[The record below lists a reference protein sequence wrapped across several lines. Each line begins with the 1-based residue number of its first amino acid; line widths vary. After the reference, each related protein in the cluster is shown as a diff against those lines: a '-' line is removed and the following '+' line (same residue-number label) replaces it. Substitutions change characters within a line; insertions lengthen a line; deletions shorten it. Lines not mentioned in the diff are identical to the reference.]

1 MADRTYGRTDV
12 KAMRNESTGRGR
24 IEGEYVMTSGQ
35 KHLVRFLPPAK
46 DGPFYFKYFVHY
58 LPNESVICA
67 QATWRT
73 SCPVCTLAD
82 HLFRSRDTDE
92 IAQGRK
98 LYRKTAYIANI
109 VDVRNPEEGIKLLRF
124 GKQIRDQIVSY
135 FADPDDTQD
144 EGIDITDPQDGATIR
159 IEVVPPQG
167 PNDFR
172 KYVCALGK
180 QGPIPF
186 KGWLKNLYDLEQTIK
201 DLTKPKDEVRKML
214 SELDEDA
221 PGTREA
227 EDEDRPARRSKPAV
241 DDEDDVPDFKP
252 PKRTAAAEDDDDDLP
267 AKKAKSKLADE
278 EDDELAAKPTAK
290 PAKRRFVEEED
301 DD

>member
-1 MADRTYGRTDV
+1 MAEKTYGHTDV

-24 IEGEYVMTSGQ
+24 IEGEYVMGAGQ

-46 DGPFYFKYFVHY
+46 DGPFYFKYFQHY

-98 LYRKTAYIANI
+98 LYRKTAYITNI
-109 VDVRNPEEGIKLLRF
+109 IDVRNPDDGVKLLRF

-159 IEVVPPQG
+159 IEVVPPTG

-186 KGWLKNLYDLEQTIK
+186 KSWLKKLFDLEQTIK
-201 DLTKPKDEVRKML
+201 NLTKPKEDVRKLL

-227 EDEDRPARRSKPAV
+227 EDEDRPAQRKAAV
-241 DDEDDVPDFKP
+241 DDEDDIPDFKP
-252 PKRTAAAEDDDDDLP
+252 SKRTTGVEDDDDDLP
-267 AKKAKSKLADE
+267 AKKTKPIEE
-278 EDDELAAKPTAK
+278 EDEPAPKTTAKPT
-290 PAKRRFVEEED
+290 KRRFVEEED
-301 DD
+301 D